1 MDLKAI
7 RGSFGDF
14 GRVRKGQIV
23 KGVDKKL
30 AEKLLTSG
38 AYAEATPKDIKDA
51 TNRTELGILHANE
64 IAKAAKSD
72 TADIDSLLAEI
83 EAGEKALTASK
94 AETETAVRELADFKA
109 DAQTKLADANKATSD
124 AVSELDAYKSEA
136 EGKLAEIVKAS
147 EGVTA
152 EFAAYK
158 TEAEAKLT
166 ASSDEIA
173 GLKAAIA
180 DLQKPASQSETTE
193 NDKSKGKSEK

>member
-1 MDLKAI
+1 MHLKAT

-14 GRVRKGQIV
+14 GRVRKGQIL
-23 KGVDKKL
+23 KDVDKSL
-30 AEKLLTSG
+30 AEKLVKSG
-38 AYAEATPKDIKDA
+38 AYAEASEQDIKDA
-51 TNRTELGILHANE
+51 KGRKELGILDAKK
-64 IAKAAKSD
+64 IAAAAKSD
-72 TADIDSLLAEI
+72 TADTDALLAEI

-94 AETETAVRELADFKA
+94 AATETAVRELADFKA
-109 DAQTKLADANKATSD
+109 DSETMLTNANKATSD
-124 AVSELDAYKSEA
+124 AVSALDAYKSEA

-180 DLQKPASQSETTE
+180 DRQQAASQSAKTDD
-193 NDKSKGKSEK
+193 DKSKGKSEK

>member
-1 MDLKAI
+1 MDIKAI

-64 IAKAAKSD
+64 IAKAAKSEA
-72 TADIDSLLAEI
+72 ADIDALLAEI

-94 AETETAVRELADFKA
+94 AETETAVRELA
-109 DAQTKLADANKATSD
+109 T
-124 AVSELDAYKSEA
+124 YKSEA

-158 TEAEAKLT
+158 TEADAKLIT
-166 ASSDEIA
+166 ASDEIA
-173 GLKAAIA
+173 DLKAKIS
-180 DLQKPASQSETTE
+180 DLQQAASQSEKTDA
-193 NDKSKGKSEK
+193 DKSKGKS